1 MRIRDW
7 SSDVC
12 SSDLPVPVGIGAYQ
26 PRRDLGAIDRRRDD
40 AEIMADRGEIEA
52 REMIELEPF
61 GVGQHRFEMGRG
73 IIAAGVEAHQMLV
86 AAAIGDLDDTQS
98 IKRGEQPHK
107 SEERREGKECVS
119 RCRARWW
126 LDV

>member
-1 MRIRDW
+1 
-7 SSDVC
+7 
-12 SSDLPVPVGIGAYQ
+12 
-26 PRRDLGAIDRRRDD
+26 
-40 AEIMADRGEIEA
+40 MADRGEIEA

-98 IKRGEQPHK
+98 ITRGDQPHRLGVDRDRAGAEHAGGQVFFVEMDR
-107 SEERREGKECVS
+107 SEEHTSELQSLMRISYAVFCLKKKKE
-119 RCRARWW
+119 
-126 LDV
+126 

>member
-52 REMIELEPF
+52 REMIKLEPF
-61 GVGQHRFEMGRG
+61 GVGQHRFEQGRG
-73 IIAAGVEAHQMLV
+73 IIAAGVEAHQMPV
-86 AAAIGDLDDTQS
+86 AAAIGTLDATPSITRGDTT
-98 IKRGEQPHK
+98 
-107 SEERREGKECVS
+107 RRPENG
-119 RCRARWW
+119 RAH
-126 LDV
+126 V